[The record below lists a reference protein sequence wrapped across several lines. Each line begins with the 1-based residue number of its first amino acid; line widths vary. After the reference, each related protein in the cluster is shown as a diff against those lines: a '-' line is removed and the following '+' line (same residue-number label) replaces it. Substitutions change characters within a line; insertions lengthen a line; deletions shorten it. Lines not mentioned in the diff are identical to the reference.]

1 MDILKTTC
9 VPKTNGKKV
18 DNDVLELHAE
28 YYGNQKASV
37 NAPHSEM
44 VKFVLGPAQTGIDM
58 RKEMGK
64 VPPYSLEKGIEYGSS
79 MEVAKNL
86 EMKQPS
92 ILSKVAKGPS
102 SEQHYVG

>member
-1 MDILKTTC
+1 
-9 VPKTNGKKV
+9 
-18 DNDVLELHAE
+18 
-28 YYGNQKASV
+28 
-37 NAPHSEM
+37 M

-64 VPPYSLEKGIEYGSS
+64 VLPYSLEKGIEYDSN

-92 ILSKVAKGPS
+92 VWSKVAKKGRL
-102 SEQHYVG
+102 VNNIM